1 MKARLKRDDEM
12 NRIEWKARG
21 RDIPGCVRRLTN
33 FERYLLW
40 SAENSI
46 AVVARIMG
54 DVDEKALLM
63 SINAVRSMHPLMG
76 AKVVIDGNHEAWFS
90 TDNVPV
96 TVFRAVPRSSE
107 GQWFDEVRREYQ
119 IPFRPELGPLIR
131 FVLVYSPQVSELIAF
146 AEHCICDGVSL
157 AKLLSDILACYS
169 NPAREM
175 QAIYPPATTDYIPK
189 ADGFSQSTSKEMTA
203 IDHYNDQWR
212 KRPHYFSQDDFL
224 KIHEAWSRRT
234 RHNIVLLQLEPE
246 ETRRLVAM
254 CHENEVTIGSSITAA
269 FLAAYQEVMGTF
281 PENRRTIQVPF
292 DLRRHIGDDL
302 GDFLGFFAGAFKA
315 PFAYNWEKSLFENA
329 KDLHMI
335 IQKHASMLD
344 TSAIDMEKFDP
355 TLVDAFT
362 NYAPFVELFPEA
374 FSLTKNLSEFAQD
387 KESIAFAICRDAI
400 SSFPGTIA
408 SNIGRVDIP
417 EVYGKLR
424 LDRMFAVA
432 PASIAFPLFLAGISV
447 CGRLTFSLNYIESAG
462 EDSESQTGDM
472 ILIRNRALEH
482 LGFPEK
488 INGKAI

>member
-1 MKARLKRDDEM
+1 M
-12 NRIEWKARG
+12 NRNEWNAKG

-40 SAENSI
+40 SAENCMS
-46 AVVARIMG
+46 VVARIMG
-54 DVDEKALLM
+54 DVDEKKLM
-63 SINAVRSMHPLMG
+63 SAIDVVRGMHPLMG
-76 AKVVIDGNHEAWFS
+76 ARVVVDGNHEAWFS
-90 TDNVPV
+90 TDNVPG
-96 TVFRAVPRSSE
+96 TAFRTAPRASE
-107 GQWFDEVRREYQ
+107 GQWFDEVRHEYQ
-119 IPFRPELGPLIR
+119 VPFKPDQGPLIR
-131 FVLVYSPQVSELIAF
+131 FALVYSPQVSELIAF

-157 AKLLSDILACYS
+157 AKLLRDILACYS
-169 NPAREM
+169 KPHNEVR
-175 QAIYPPATTDYIPK
+175 AIYPPATTDYIPK
-189 ADGFSQSTSKEMTA
+189 ADGISQSTSKEATA

-212 KRPHYFSQDDFL
+212 KRPHYFLQEDFL

-234 RHNIVLLQLEPE
+234 RHNIVILQLEPE
-246 ETRRLVAM
+246 ETSRLVDV
-254 CHENEVTIGSSITAA
+254 CHENEVAIGSSVTAA

-292 DLRRHIGDDL
+292 DLRRHIEGDL
-302 GDFLGFFAGAFKA
+302 GDFLGFFVGAFKV
-315 PFAYNWEKSLFENA
+315 PFTYNWEKSLFENA

-374 FSLTKNLSEFAQD
+374 FSQTKNLSEFAQD
-387 KESIAFAICRDAI
+387 KESIAFAICRDAVYN
-400 SSFPGTIA
+400 FPGTIA

-417 EVYGKLR
+417 EIYGKLR

-432 PASIAFPLFLAGISV
+432 PASKAFPLFLAGISV
-447 CGRLTFSLNYIESAG
+447 SGRLTFSLNYIESAEG
-462 EDSESQTGDM
+462 DGASQTVDM
-472 ILIRNRALEH
+472 IRIRNRALEY

-488 INGKAI
+488 ANGKAI